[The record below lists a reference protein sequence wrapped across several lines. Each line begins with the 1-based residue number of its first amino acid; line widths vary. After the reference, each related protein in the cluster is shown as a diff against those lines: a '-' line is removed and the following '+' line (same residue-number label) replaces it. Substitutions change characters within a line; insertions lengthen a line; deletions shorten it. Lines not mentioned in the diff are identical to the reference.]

1 MWILILFV
9 AMTMMCSRSS
19 AKPLPMYLYDT
30 AGLAGTN
37 IKGMDVDS

>member
-1 MWILILFV
+1 MWILILYT
-9 AMTMMCSRSS
+9 AMNFLCTGSY